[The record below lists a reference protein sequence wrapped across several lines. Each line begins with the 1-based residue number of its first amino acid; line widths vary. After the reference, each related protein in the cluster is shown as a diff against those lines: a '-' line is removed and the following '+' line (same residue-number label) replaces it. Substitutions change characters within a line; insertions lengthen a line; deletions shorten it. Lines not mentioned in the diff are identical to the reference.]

1 MNYHISW
8 ISKTGIIIIIFP
20 HFSCLL
26 EKTNFFG
33 GFEIEL
39 KGTGYSSKAG
49 LACRTG
55 VTFCVLQVNG
65 KKC

>member
-26 EKTNFFG
+26 EKANFL
-33 GFEIEL
+33 EDL
-39 KGTGYSSKAG
+39 K
-49 LACRTG
+49 
-55 VTFCVLQVNG
+55 
-65 KKC
+65 